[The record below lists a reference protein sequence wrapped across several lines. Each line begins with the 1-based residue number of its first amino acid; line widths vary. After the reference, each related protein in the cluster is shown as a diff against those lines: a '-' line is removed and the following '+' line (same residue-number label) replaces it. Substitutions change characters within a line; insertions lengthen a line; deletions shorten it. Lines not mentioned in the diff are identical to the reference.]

1 MCNVNYINFFVNLI
15 KMSDQ
20 KKVRTEIIK
29 YFQLNPTWSYKK
41 LAKHTKVCRQT
52 VSNVIKQYRENLS
65 VDRKPGSGRRN
76 GPHDVSKA
84 KKIERI
90 FKRAPNT
97 SGRKAARL
105 AQCSDYLVRKVK
117 ANAGLKTYKAQKV
130 PDRNAA
136 KNLEA
141 KNRARKLKS
150 SFIKKYSCCIMD
162 DETYVLADFSQL
174 PGQKFYVADARGN
187 VEEKFRTQ
195 KQTKF
200 PRKFLVWQ
208 AICSCG
214 KRSQSFVTT
223 GSINTEI
230 YIKECLQKRL
240 LPFIRLHNVSTYFW
254 PDLASC
260 HYGKQALEWYKNN
273 NVVFVPR
280 EANPPN
286 CPELRPVE
294 RYWALVKRELKSTK
308 KVSKSVVDFKRRWT
322 TCSSKVT
329 ESTIKTLME
338 GFPKRVQNF
347 ITSD

>member
-1 MCNVNYINFFVNLI
+1 MTRKKCVLKLLNIFNKTQLGPTKSWPSIQRSAVKLFPMLLNSTGRTCPLI
-15 KMSDQ
+15 
-20 KKVRTEIIK
+20 
-29 YFQLNPTWSYKK
+29 
-41 LAKHTKVCRQT
+41 
-52 VSNVIKQYRENLS
+52 ENL
-65 VDRKPGSGRRN
+65 VQVKGMVHLMFLKP
-76 GPHDVSKA
+76 
-84 KKIERI
+84 KKEESI

-130 PDRNAA
+130 PDRNPA

-200 PRKFLVWQ
+200 PKKFLVWQ

-214 KRSQSFVTT
+214 
-223 GSINTEI
+223 EI
-230 YIKECLQKRL
+230 YIKECL
-240 LPFIRLHNVSTYFW
+240 
-254 PDLASC
+254 
-260 HYGKQALEWYKNN
+260 
-273 NVVFVPR
+273 
-280 EANPPN
+280 
-286 CPELRPVE
+286 
-294 RYWALVKRELKSTK
+294 K
-308 KVSKSVVDFKRRWT
+308 KGCFHS
-322 TCSSKVT
+322 
-329 ESTIKTLME
+329 
-338 GFPKRVQNF
+338 
-347 ITSD
+347 